1 MPRPGRQGRGR
12 AAGPADPDPERK
24 TSRKDP
30 GGQTDRQ
37 VRRDARRIVLIE
49 AALAVVRRDG
59 PGASMDQMAAEA
71 GVTKPIL
78 YRHFGDRAGLV
89 AAIGEY
95 AFDQVSA
102 ALDKALH
109 ADVTPRQ
116 MVLSTID
123 AYLQFI
129 ESDQQV
135 YRFLVHRAGRE
146 DADAG
151 NMVNEYISR
160 AGRQVAMVLGEGLRA
175 AGRDSGPAEPWA
187 FGIVGMVHAAGD
199 WWMDRA
205 AMPRTRLAEYLTSL
219 IYDGLPDAD
228 SLGPASTWLS
238 EVGAAPAAGDTDS
251 APAAG
256 ATDSGPAAGDTDSAP
271 AAGDTDSAPGVV
283 TPLASKRRRTS

>member
-1 MPRPGRQGRGR
+1 MVRPGRQGRG
-12 AAGPADPDPERK
+12 AATGTGKPAPDRK
-24 TSRKDP
+24 GSRKP
-30 GGQTDRQ
+30 GGQGDRQ
-37 VRRDARRIVLIE
+37 LRRDDRRTALIE
-49 AALAVVRRDG
+49 AALEVIRRDG
-59 PGASMDQMAAEA
+59 PGVSMDRMAAAA

-89 AAIGEY
+89 SAIGEY
-95 AFDQVSA
+95 AFEQVSA
-102 ALDKALH
+102 ALDNALH

-129 ESDQQV
+129 ESDQDV

-146 DADAG
+146 GAG
-151 NMVNEYISR
+151 AGMIVNEYISR

-187 FGIVGMVHAAGD
+187 FGIVGMVHSAGD

-205 AMPRTRLAEYLTSL
+205 TMPRARLAEYLTSL

-228 SLGPASTWLS
+228 ALGPASSWLPG
-238 EVGAAPAAGDTDS
+238 VGSDPPAAPTS
-251 APAAG
+251 APAGSPDAT
-256 ATDSGPAAGDTDSAP
+256 ATDR
-271 AAGDTDSAPGVV
+271 APGVV

>member
-1 MPRPGRQGRGR
+1 M
-12 AAGPADPDPERK
+12 
-24 TSRKDP
+24 
-30 GGQTDRQ
+30 DR
-37 VRRDARRIVLIE
+37 
-49 AALAVVRRDG
+49 
-59 PGASMDQMAAEA
+59 MAAEA

-89 AAIGEY
+89 TAIGEH

-109 ADVTPRQ
+109 ADVTPRE

-129 ESDQQV
+129 ESDQAV
-135 YRFLVHRAGRE
+135 YRFLVHRAGNE
-146 DADAG
+146 GADAG
-151 NMVNEYISR
+151 KMVNEYISR

-187 FGIVGMVHAAGD
+187 FGIVGMVHSAGD

-205 AMPRTRLAEYLTSL
+205 TMPRARLAEYLTSL
-219 IYDGLPDAD
+219 IYDGLPNAD
-228 SLGPASTWLS
+228 SLGPASTWLP
-238 EVGAAPAAGDTDS
+238 EVGSEPPASSADVEVPAATDTD
-251 APAAG
+251 
-256 ATDSGPAAGDTDSAP
+256 AT
-271 AAGDTDSAPGVV
+271 PGVV

>member
-1 MPRPGRQGRGR
+1 
-12 AAGPADPDPERK
+12 
-24 TSRKDP
+24 
-30 GGQTDRQ
+30 
-37 VRRDARRIVLIE
+37 VLIE
-49 AALAVVRRDG
+49 AALEVIRRDG
-59 PGASMDQMAAEA
+59 PRASMDRLAAEA

-109 ADVTPRQ
+109 ADVTPRE

-129 ESDQQV
+129 ESDQAV
-135 YRFLVHRAGRE
+135 YRFLVHRAGNE
-146 DADAG
+146 GADAG
-151 NMVNEYISR
+151 KIVNEYISR

-187 FGIVGMVHAAGD
+187 FGIVGMVHSAGD

-205 AMPRTRLAEYLTSL
+205 TMPRARLAEYLTSL
-219 IYDGLPDAD
+219 IYDGLPNAD
-228 SLGPASTWLS
+228 SLGPASTWLP
-238 EVGAAPAAGDTDS
+238 EVESDPPAAADDVETTAGSTTD
-251 APAAG
+251 
-256 ATDSGPAAGDTDSAP
+256 AT
-271 AAGDTDSAPGVV
+271 PGVV
-283 TPLASKRRRTS
+283 TPLASQRRRTS